1 MNLCEVTYPKD
12 TKNRVQNL
20 LVQEARRNTK
30 TAPRW
35 RKPAVLTFAG
45 LALAGT
51 TAAGVYVALAPVED
65 KRDIRCYYRA
75 DLTTP
80 VQGAPGD
87 TRPPYITTGIFITG
101 FDAKNNPNPD
111 DKNAGMQQVND
122 PINQCSRIWD
132 MGNMNP
138 YGINNDIIPDGFVSP
153 PDGPRG
159 DRPLREGADK
169 DQNGKPLWP
178 GPVSMA
184 LGNYVPFLT
193 ACVVDN
199 TVAVIP
205 GPAEVCAQL
214 GIPTLAETLDEK

>member
-1 MNLCEVTYPKD
+1 MNLSEVTYPKD

-20 LVQEARRNTK
+20 LVQEARRNAK
-30 TAPRW
+30 PAPRW
-35 RKPAVLTFAG
+35 RKPAMLTFAG

-75 DLTTP
+75 DITTGIP
-80 VQGAPGD
+80 VIGSPAE

-101 FDAKNNPNPD
+101 FDTENNPNPE
-111 DKNAGMQQVND
+111 DKNAGMKQVVD
-122 PINQCSRIWD
+122 PINLCSRSWD
-132 MGNMNP
+132 MGNMNLA
-138 YGINNDIIPDGFVSP
+138 GINDDLIPKGFISP
-153 PDGPRG
+153 PP
-159 DRPLREGADK
+159 GAPATTEAGK
-169 DQNGKPLWP
+169 DQNGKPLFP
-178 GPVSMA
+178 DPA
-184 LGNYVPFLT
+184 IKAFGNYIPFLT

-214 GIPTLAETLDEK
+214 GIPALEK